1 MTLHL
6 TERQKKDILEL
17 VNTVGRFQISQQKE
31 IASLKIDDKGLNQ
44 LVSKVDVE
52 SEKMLVEGLQK
63 ITPNCGFITEESTV
77 NQKKEDFTWII
88 DPLDGTTNYLFGLDI
103 YAISI
108 ALYYQQQPIFGCV
121 NIPLKNEVFTADES
135 GAFLNGN
142 KIAVSTRHSLNTTLL
157 ATGFPYYKFDELP
170 EYLEILKY
178 LMQNSR
184 GLRRMGSA
192 AIDLV
197 YVASGIFD
205 GFFELN
211 LSPWDVAA
219 GAYIV
224 QQAGG
229 TVSSFTQN
237 QDYVFGNSILAS
249 NSFIHDNMKELLV
262 EKLNSSTS

>member
-1 MTLHL
+1 MITNL
-6 TERQKKDILEL
+6 TEERKKDILYL
-17 VNTVGRFQISQQKE
+17 LNTVGRFQIDQQKE
-31 IASLKIDDKGLNQ
+31 ISSLHIDDKGLNQ
-44 LVSKVDVE
+44 LVSRVDVE

-63 ITPNCGFITEESTV
+63 ITPNCGFITEESTI
-77 NQKKEDFTWII
+77 NQKKEDYTWII

-103 YAISI
+103 FAISI
-108 ALYYQQQPIFGCV
+108 ALYYEDQPIYGGV
-121 NIPLKNEVFTADES
+121 NIPLKNEIFIADET
-135 GAFLNGN
+135 GAYLNGD
-142 KIAVSTRHSLNTTLL
+142 KISISNRRSLSTTLL

-178 LMQNSR
+178 LIQNTR

-197 YVASGIFD
+197 YVANGIFD

-229 TVSSFTQN
+229 KVSSFTQN
-237 QDYVFGNSILAS
+237 QDYVFGNSILTS
-249 NSFIHDNMKELLV
+249 NPFIHESLRELLV
-262 EKLNSSTS
+262 EKLNS